1 MVIVFERDFGVVADD
16 IFKGGVEQLANIV
29 VKLRKSD
36 IVAGGT
42 NVTYLWLGRN
52 IALKAG

>member
-1 MVIVFERDFGVVADD
+1 MVADD
-16 IFKGGVEQLANIV
+16 IFKGGIEQFANIV

-36 IVAGGT
+36 IVAVST